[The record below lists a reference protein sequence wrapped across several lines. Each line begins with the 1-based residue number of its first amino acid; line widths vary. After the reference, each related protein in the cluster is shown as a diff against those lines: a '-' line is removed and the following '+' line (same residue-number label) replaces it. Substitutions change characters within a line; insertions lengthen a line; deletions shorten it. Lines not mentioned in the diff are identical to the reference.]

1 MKNVFKVMFLLY
13 LVSSCSATINDTS
26 NDYKDKCSAL
36 NEFLK
41 TENKDPTKGV
51 IVLKEK
57 YNSNRTIEKFKG
69 DSVVYTPTNI
79 IREGGV
85 SLSLYRVKD
94 WVKMKKKYYNK
105 NTDVGLLKNDF
116 WKETDF
122 TSNNILL
129 LNYQQLIDYS
139 NGKEIK
145 GIDISRKEVY
155 TFSNLIYYRNKKTIV
170 FYVSVC
176 EANCFEGRGFLIIM
190 KKKNEKWIEIER
202 VFDHY

>member
-1 MKNVFKVMFLLY
+1 MFLLY
-13 LVSSCSATINDTS
+13 LVSSCSAVTNETS
-26 NDYKDKCSAL
+26 NDYRDKSIVL

-41 TENKDPTKGV
+41 SEIKDSTKGV

-57 YNSNRTIEKFKG
+57 YNSNRTVERFKG
-69 DSVVYTPTNI
+69 DSVVYSPTNI

-85 SLSLYRVKD
+85 SLSLYKEKY
-94 WVKMKKKYYNK
+94 WSEMKEKYWKANEEQ
-105 NTDVGLLKNDF
+105 GFLKNDD

-129 LNYQQLIDYS
+129 LNHQQLVDYS
-139 NGKEIK
+139 NGKEIE

-155 TFSNLIYYRNKKTIV
+155 TFSNLIHYKNNKTIV

-202 VFDHY
+202 VYDHH

>member
-1 MKNVFKVMFLLY
+1 MFLLY
-13 LVSSCSATINDTS
+13 LVSSCSVVTNDAS
-26 NDYKDKCSAL
+26 NDYGDKYIAL

-41 TENKDPTKGV
+41 SEIRDSTKGV

-57 YNSNRTIEKFKG
+57 YNSNRTVERFKG
-69 DSVVYTPTNI
+69 DSVVYSPTNI

-85 SLSLYRVKD
+85 GLSLYKEKY
-94 WVKMKKKYYNK
+94 WSEMKEKYWKANAEQS
-105 NTDVGLLKNDF
+105 LLKNDG

-129 LNYQQLIDYS
+129 LNYQQLVDYS
-139 NGKEIK
+139 NGKEIE

-155 TFSNLIYYRNKKTIV
+155 TFSNLIYYKNKKTIV

-190 KKKNEKWIEIER
+190 KKKNKKWIEIER
-202 VFDHY
+202 VFDHH